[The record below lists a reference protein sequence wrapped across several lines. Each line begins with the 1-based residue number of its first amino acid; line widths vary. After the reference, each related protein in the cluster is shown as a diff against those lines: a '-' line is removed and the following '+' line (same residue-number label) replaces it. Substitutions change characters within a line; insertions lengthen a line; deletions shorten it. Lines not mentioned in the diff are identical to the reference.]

1 MPDVIGMQLGQ
12 YRVMAPLGRGGMA
25 AVYRAHQP
33 GVDRYV
39 ALKLVALEQSTS
51 PEFIERFRR
60 EARVIASLEHPNI
73 LPVYDYGEAAGYLYL
88 VMRLVGG
95 GTLGDAL
102 TGRPLPREHLHR
114 VLAQVGDALDYAHS
128 RGVVHRDVKP
138 SNILVDERGQCL
150 LTDFGIA
157 KMAQA
162 ATQFTVTGSFLGT
175 PHYAS
180 PEQGLGQPLD
190 GRSDLYSLGVILY
203 EMATGRPPFQADTP
217 MGVLVKHVHE
227 PLPAPRS
234 LNPALSPALE
244 RLLVKALAKGPDQR
258 YPTAALMLAD
268 LDQALTGASPATTAA
283 SGAAHPVV
291 ESFPAATVLEPA
303 AAPRTARPAAPAVP
317 PPPPAPRRFPLGLA
331 LGGGLLVFVSLCALI
346 ALAAAFLPGLLNQ
359 AQLPG
364 TGTLPATPAP
374 ALDAATQATSPRPV
388 LPSPT
393 PANVLVVPPIG
404 SDNIYVEY
412 ILDASGSMLE
422 PLQGKSRLAIAQD
435 VLSERVQAL
444 PPDVHVGLRVYGH
457 RVSFQQRDDSCADI
471 ELIVPI
477 RQGGAAAIVAWLPTM
492 QAQGMTPMS
501 ESLRLAAEDFSFEP
515 GRHNSIILISDGIET
530 CGDDPSDVARFLQE
544 LGIDF
549 TIHVVGLG
557 VDAQTRAQLSRL
569 ADTGRGVYHDVDSE
583 QDLKDALADVEQR
596 VIDEGLALAAA
607 SPSPEPTSAPSPVP
621 QANFDAAPE
630 GAVHASTTYPGYAA
644 ADSVD
649 GDVTTSWFSAGT
661 RADGQDSTFTWQ
673 GQRDDLIA
681 SITLLS
687 NADHATPEFRTG
699 FGFGFVTVQ
708 VLDSAGV
715 VVFEESVSLP
725 GTPDPHVTVNP
736 GVVGRAVHLI
746 FTGHEAPDCGGF
758 AELQVGVVR

>member
-12 YRVMAPLGRGGMA
+12 YRIVAPLGRGGMA

-39 ALKLVALEQSTS
+39 ALKLVPLEQSTS
-51 PEFIERFRR
+51 PDFIQRFRR

-95 GTLGDAL
+95 GTLADAL
-102 TGRPLPREHLHR
+102 TGRPVAPGQLRRFIGH
-114 VLAQVGDALDYAHS
+114 VGDALDYAHS

-138 SNILVDERGQCL
+138 SNILVDDRGQYL

-157 KMAQA
+157 KMAEA

-203 EMATGRPPFQADTP
+203 EMATGRQPFQGDTP
-217 MGVLVKHVHE
+217 MAVLVKHVHE
-227 PLPAPRS
+227 PLPAPRT
-234 LNPALSPALE
+234 LNPAISPALE
-244 RLLVKALAKGPDQR
+244 HLLFTALAKDPSHR
-258 YPTAALMLAD
+258 YPNAAAMLAD
-268 LDQALTGASPATTAA
+268 LDQALA
-283 SGAAHPVV
+283 GAAAAPTASVGAARTVV
-291 ESFPAATVLEPA
+291 EPLPAATVLEPA
-303 AAPRTARPAAPAVP
+303 VTPQPVR
-317 PPPPAPRRFPLGLA
+317 PPAPTAPPPSAAARRFPLGLA
-331 LGGGLLVFVSLCALI
+331 LGGGLFVLVLLCATI
-346 ALAAAFLPGLLNQ
+346 ALAAAFVPGLLNQ
-359 AQLPG
+359 AR
-364 TGTLPATPAP
+364 LPATGTPPLPTTASVEP
-374 ALDAATQATSPRPV
+374 ATQAPLPSPV

-393 PANVLVVPPIG
+393 PVNVSVPPIG

-422 PLQGKSRLAIAQD
+422 PLQGKSRLAIAQH
-435 VLSERVQAL
+435 VLAERVQAL

-457 RVSFQQRDDSCADI
+457 RVPFQQRDQSCADI

-477 RQGGAAAIVAWLPTM
+477 QQGGAGAIVAWLPTM

-501 ESLRLAAEDFSFEP
+501 ESLRLAAEDFTFEP
-515 GRHNSIILISDGIET
+515 GRHNSIVLISDGIET

-549 TIHVVGLG
+549 TIHVIGLG
-557 VDAQTRAQLSRL
+557 VDAETREQLSRL

-583 QDLKDALADVEQR
+583 QDLKDALLDVEQR
-596 VIDEGLALAAA
+596 VIDEGLAIAVA
-607 SPSPEPTSAPSPVP
+607 SPTPEPTSAPTSVP

-630 GAVHASTTYPGYAA
+630 GAVQASTTYPGYAA
-644 ADSVD
+644 AGSVD
-649 GDVTTSWFSAGT
+649 GDVTTSWFSAGSQ
-661 RADGQDSTFTWQ
+661 ADGQDSTFTWQ
-673 GQRDDLIA
+673 GLRDDLVA
-681 SITLLS
+681 DITLLS
-687 NADHATPEFRTG
+687 NAENATPEFRTG
-699 FGFGFVTVQ
+699 FGFEFVTIQ
-708 VLDSAGV
+708 LLDSAGAI
-715 VVFEESVSLP
+715 VFEETVALP
-725 GTPDPHVTVNP
+725 GTPDPHVTVHP